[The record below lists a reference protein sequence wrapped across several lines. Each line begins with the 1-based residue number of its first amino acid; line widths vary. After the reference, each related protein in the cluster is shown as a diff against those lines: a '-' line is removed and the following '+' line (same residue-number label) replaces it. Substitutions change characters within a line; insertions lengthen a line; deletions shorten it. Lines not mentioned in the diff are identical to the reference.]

1 MKTETMT
8 EGRFRPGD
16 RVEWSTM
23 NGRATGVVMQRDG
36 FGLGYMT
43 VKMASGRR
51 MLVHED
57 SARPASAT
65 VGHYQC

>member
-8 EGRFRPGD
+8 AGRFRPGD
-16 RVEWSTM
+16 TVEWSTM
-23 NGRATGVVMQRDG
+23 NGRATGVVMQRDS

-57 SARPASAT
+57 SARPASVT
-65 VGHYQC
+65 VGH

>member
-8 EGRFRPGD
+8 AGRFSPGD
-16 RVEWSTM
+16 TVEWSTM
-23 NGRATGVVMQRDG
+23 NGRATGVVMQRDS

-57 SARPASAT
+57 SARPASVT
-65 VGHYQC
+65 VGH

>member
-8 EGRFRPGD
+8 AGRFSPGD
-16 RVEWSTM
+16 TVEWSTK

>member
-1 MKTETMT
+1 MVHHERTGD
-8 EGRFRPGD
+8 GR
-16 RVEWSTM
+16 
-23 NGRATGVVMQRDG
+23 VVMQRDG

-57 SARPASAT
+57 SARPASVT
-65 VGHYQC
+65 VGH

>member
-8 EGRFRPGD
+8 SGRFRPGD
-16 RVEWSTM
+16 RVEWSTK

-57 SARPASAT
+57 SARPATVT
-65 VGHYQC
+65 VGHLQC

>member
-8 EGRFRPGD
+8 AGRFSPGD
-16 RVEWSTM
+16 TVEWSTM

-57 SARPASAT
+57 SARPATTT
-65 VGHYQC
+65 VGHSQC

>member
-8 EGRFRPGD
+8 AGRFSPGD
-16 RVEWSTM
+16 TVEWSTM
-23 NGRATGVVMQRDG
+23 NGRATGVVMQRDS

-57 SARPASAT
+57 SARPATVT
-65 VGHYQC
+65 VGH

>member
-8 EGRFRPGD
+8 SGRFRPGD
-16 RVEWSTM
+16 TVEWSTM

-36 FGLGYMT
+36 FSLGYMT

-57 SARPASAT
+57 SARPASVT
-65 VGHYQC
+65 VGH

>member
-16 RVEWSTM
+16 RVEWSTK

>member
-8 EGRFRPGD
+8 EGRFSPGD
-16 RVEWSTM
+16 TVEWSTM